1 MLKKYELLL
10 NHRLQALKNI
20 FQDSHM
26 IEQFEEF
33 VTIIKDTIKNKKEI
47 FVFGNG
53 GSAADAMHFSGE
65 LVGRFKKNRCPYP
78 VHVLNCDVASM
89 TAIANDFSYDDIFA
103 RQVEAFAKK
112 GDLLFVLTTSGNSV
126 NVLKAL
132 EYANDHDIVTSGFIG
147 KDGGRVLPLLKYP
160 VHIRAEDTD
169 IIQEVQ
175 KTLIHIM
182 CAEIDDES
190 DNLV

>member
-1 MLKKYELLL
+1 MKKYELIL
-10 NHRLQALKNI
+10 NYRLKALKNI
-20 FQDSHM
+20 FEDSEM
-26 IEQFEEF
+26 IGQFEEF
-33 VTIIKDTIKNKKEI
+33 VEVLKGTIKNKKKI
-47 FVFGNG
+47 FVLGNG

-65 LVGRFKKNRCPYP
+65 LIGRFKKNRCPFP
-78 VHVLNCDVASM
+78 VHALNCDVASM

-112 GDLLFVLTTSGNSV
+112 EDLLFVLTTSGNSS
-126 NVLKAL
+126 NVIKAL

-147 KDGGRVLPLLKYP
+147 KDGGQALSLLRYP
-160 VHIRAEDTD
+160 VHIHAEDTD

-175 KTLIHIM
+175 KILIHIM
-182 CAEIDDES
+182 CTEIDDES